1 VTTMTQ
7 PVNEAP
13 PTAGGPGALSAEQV
27 LGFQRGLARSGIIF
41 SFTGYISEGILKALG
56 DALRQKI
63 RLEVDDRNTVN
74 RVFSVF
80 VEQVQNIIRYSA
92 ERIEHADEPPV
103 ELSSGM
109 ITVGS
114 EEGRFFV
121 ICGNVI
127 AREDADGL
135 GHRLRELAGMDSSE
149 LRRFYK
155 EKLRE
160 PPEEGSKGG
169 SIGLIEIAR
178 RASEPIQ
185 FDFEHLSDAH
195 SYFVL
200 KAYI

>member
-1 VTTMTQ
+1 MS
-7 PVNEAP
+7 EAAAP
-13 PTAGGPGALSAEQV
+13 FGDSDALIAEEV
-27 LGFQRGLARSGIIF
+27 LGFQRNMSQRGIIF

-63 RLEVDDRNTVN
+63 RLEATDTRTVN

-92 ERIEHADEPPV
+92 ERIEHQDEPPV

-114 EEGRFFV
+114 DNGRFFV

-127 AREDADGL
+127 RREDAGVL
-135 GHRLRELAGMDSSE
+135 AARLQELAGMDSTE

-160 PPEEGSKGG
+160 PPDEGSKGG

-185 FDFEHLSDAH
+185 FDFQHLSDAQ

>member
-1 VTTMTQ
+1 MTDAA
-7 PVNEAP
+7 EAR
-13 PTAGGPGALSAEQV
+13 TESSALIAEEV
-27 LGFQRGLARSGIIF
+27 LGFQRNMTRRGIIF

-63 RLEVDDRNTVN
+63 RLESTDTKTVN

-80 VEQVQNIIRYSA
+80 VEQVQNVIRYSA
-92 ERIEHADEPPV
+92 ERIEHDAEPPV

-114 EEGRFFV
+114 ENGRFFV

-127 AREDADGL
+127 GRKDADTL
-135 GHRLRELAGMDSSE
+135 AVRLRELAGMDSDE

-160 PPEEGSKGG
+160 PPDEGSKGG

-185 FDFEHLSDAH
+185 FDFQHLSDAQ

>member
-1 VTTMTQ
+1 MT
-7 PVNEAP
+7 EA
-13 PTAGGPGALSAEQV
+13 AEARADSSTLIAEEV
-27 LGFQRGLARSGIIF
+27 LDFQRNMTRRGIIF

-63 RLEVDDRNTVN
+63 RLESTDTKTVN

-92 ERIEHADEPPV
+92 ERIEHDAEPPV

-114 EEGRFFV
+114 ENGRFFV

-127 AREDADGL
+127 GRQDADTL
-135 GHRLRELAGMDSSE
+135 AARLRELAGMDSDE

-160 PPEEGSKGG
+160 PPDEGSKGG

-185 FDFEHLSDAH
+185 FDFQHISDAQ

>member
-1 VTTMTQ
+1 MTEAA
-7 PVNEAP
+7 EAP
-13 PTAGGPGALSAEQV
+13 TDTSTLIAEEV
-27 LGFQRGLARSGIIF
+27 LGFQRNMTRRGIIF

-63 RLEVDDRNTVN
+63 RLESTDTKTVN

-92 ERIEHADEPPV
+92 ERIEHDAEPPV

-114 EEGRFFV
+114 ENGRFFV

-127 AREDADGL
+127 GREDADTL
-135 GHRLRELAGMDSSE
+135 AARLRELAGMDSDE

-160 PPEEGSKGG
+160 PPDEGSKGG

-185 FDFEHLSDAH
+185 FDFQHLSGAQ

>member
-1 VTTMTQ
+1 MS
-7 PVNEAP
+7 EA
-13 PTAGGPGALSAEQV
+13 AEAQAASSTLIAEEV
-27 LGFQRGLARSGIIF
+27 LGFQRNMTRRGIIF

-63 RLEVDDRNTVN
+63 RLESTDTKTVN

-92 ERIEHADEPPV
+92 ERIEHDDEPPV

-114 EEGRFFV
+114 ENGRFFV

-127 AREDADGL
+127 GRKDADTL
-135 GHRLRELAGMDSSE
+135 AARLRELAAMDSDE

-160 PPEEGSKGG
+160 PPDEGSKGG

-185 FDFEHLSDAH
+185 FDFQHISDAQ

>member
-1 VTTMTQ
+1 MSEAAATTSGS
-7 PVNEAP
+7 N
-13 PTAGGPGALSAEQV
+13 ALIAEEV
-27 LGFQRGLARSGIIF
+27 LGFQRNMTQRGIIF

-63 RLEVDDRNTVN
+63 RLEATDTRTVN

-92 ERIEHADEPPV
+92 ERIEHEDEPPV

-114 EEGRFFV
+114 DNGRFFV

-127 AREDADGL
+127 SREDAGVL
-135 GHRLRELAGMDSSE
+135 AARLQELAGMDSNE
-149 LRRFYK
+149 LRHFYK

-160 PPEEGSKGG
+160 PPDKGSKGG

-185 FDFEHLSDAH
+185 FDFQHLSDAQ

>member
-1 VTTMTQ
+1 M
-7 PVNEAP
+7 NDAAEARSESS
-13 PTAGGPGALSAEQV
+13 ALIAEEV
-27 LGFQRGLARSGIIF
+27 LGFQRNMTRRGIIF

-63 RLEVDDRNTVN
+63 RLESTDTKTVN

-80 VEQVQNIIRYSA
+80 VEQVQNVIRYSA
-92 ERIEHADEPPV
+92 ERIEHNAEPPV

-114 EEGRFFV
+114 ENGRFFV

-127 AREDADGL
+127 GRKDSDTLAV
-135 GHRLRELAGMDSSE
+135 RLRELAGMDSDE

-160 PPEEGSKGG
+160 PPDEGSKGG

-185 FDFEHLSDAH
+185 FDFQHLSDAQ

>member
-1 VTTMTQ
+1 MSDTAEARADSTPLIAEEVLDFQQNMT
-7 PVNEAP
+7 
-13 PTAGGPGALSAEQV
+13 
-27 LGFQRGLARSGIIF
+27 RRGIIF

-63 RLEVDDRNTVN
+63 RLESTDTKTVN

-92 ERIEHADEPPV
+92 ERIEHDAEPPI

-114 EEGRFFV
+114 DQGRFFV

-127 AREDADGL
+127 GRKDADTL
-135 GHRLRELAGMDSSE
+135 AVRLRELAGMDSAE

-160 PPEEGSKGG
+160 PPDEGSKGG

-185 FDFEHLSDAH
+185 FDFQHISDAQ

>member
-1 VTTMTQ
+1 M
-7 PVNEAP
+7 NDAAEARSESSV
-13 PTAGGPGALSAEQV
+13 LIAEEV
-27 LGFQRGLARSGIIF
+27 LGFQRNMTRRGIIF

-63 RLEVDDRNTVN
+63 RLESTDTKTVN

-80 VEQVQNIIRYSA
+80 VEQVQNVIRYSA
-92 ERIEHADEPPV
+92 ERIEHDAEPPV

-114 EEGRFFV
+114 ENGRFFV

-127 AREDADGL
+127 GRKDADTL
-135 GHRLRELAGMDSSE
+135 AVRLRELAGMDSDE

-160 PPEEGSKGG
+160 PPDEGSKGG

-185 FDFEHLSDAH
+185 FDFQHLSDAQ

>member
-1 VTTMTQ
+1 MSDTA
-7 PVNEAP
+7 EARADSTP
-13 PTAGGPGALSAEQV
+13 LIAEEV
-27 LGFQRGLARSGIIF
+27 LDFQQNMSRRGIIF

-63 RLEVDDRNTVN
+63 RLESTDTKTVN

-92 ERIEHADEPPV
+92 ERIEHDAEPPI

-114 EEGRFFV
+114 DQGRFFV

-127 AREDADGL
+127 GRKDADTL
-135 GHRLRELAGMDSSE
+135 AVRLRELAGMDSAE

-160 PPEEGSKGG
+160 PPDEGSKGG

-185 FDFEHLSDAH
+185 FDFQHISDAQ

>member
-1 VTTMTQ
+1 MTDAA
-7 PVNEAP
+7 EAR
-13 PTAGGPGALSAEQV
+13 TESSALIAEEV
-27 LGFQRGLARSGIIF
+27 LGFQRNMTRRGIIF

-63 RLEVDDRNTVN
+63 RLESTDTKTVN

-80 VEQVQNIIRYSA
+80 VEQVQNVIRYSA
-92 ERIEHADEPPV
+92 ERIEHDAEPPV

-114 EEGRFFV
+114 ENGRFFV

-127 AREDADGL
+127 GRKDADTL
-135 GHRLRELAGMDSSE
+135 AVRLRELAGMDSEE

-160 PPEEGSKGG
+160 PPDEGSKGG

-185 FDFEHLSDAH
+185 FDFQHLSDAQ

>member
-1 VTTMTQ
+1 MS
-7 PVNEAP
+7 EAAAEARTDSP
-13 PTAGGPGALSAEQV
+13 ALIAEEV
-27 LGFQRGLARSGIIF
+27 LGFQRNMARRGIIF

-63 RLEVDDRNTVN
+63 RLESTDNKTVN

-92 ERIEHADEPPV
+92 ERIEHDDEPPV

-114 EEGRFFV
+114 ENGRFFV

-127 AREDADGL
+127 GRKDADVLAG
-135 GHRLRELAGMDSSE
+135 RLRELAAMDSAE

-160 PPEEGSKGG
+160 PPDEGSKGG

-185 FDFEHLSDAH
+185 FDFQHISDAQ

>member
-1 VTTMTQ
+1 MT
-7 PVNEAP
+7 EA
-13 PTAGGPGALSAEQV
+13 AEARADSSTLIAEEV
-27 LGFQRGLARSGIIF
+27 LGFQRNMTRRGIIF

-63 RLEVDDRNTVN
+63 RLESTDTKTVN

-92 ERIEHADEPPV
+92 ERIEHDAEPPV

-114 EEGRFFV
+114 ENGRFFV

-127 AREDADGL
+127 GRQDADTL
-135 GHRLRELAGMDSSE
+135 AARLRELAGMDSDE

-160 PPEEGSKGG
+160 PPDEGSKGG

-185 FDFEHLSDAH
+185 FDFQHISDAQ

>member
-1 VTTMTQ
+1 MS
-7 PVNEAP
+7 EA
-13 PTAGGPGALSAEQV
+13 AEARADASTLIAEEV
-27 LGFQRGLARSGIIF
+27 LGFQRNMTRRGIIF

-63 RLEVDDRNTVN
+63 RLESTDTKTVN

-92 ERIEHADEPPV
+92 ERIEHDAEPPI

-114 EEGRFFV
+114 ENGRFFV

-127 AREDADGL
+127 GRQDADTL
-135 GHRLRELAGMDSSE
+135 AARLRELAGMDSDE

-160 PPEEGSKGG
+160 PPDEGSKGG

-185 FDFEHLSDAH
+185 FDFQHISDAH

>member
-1 VTTMTQ
+1 MS
-7 PVNEAP
+7 EARP
-13 PTAGGPGALSAEQV
+13 AGSDSPGALVAQEV
-27 LGFQRGLARSGIIF
+27 LGFQRGLVRRGIIF

-63 RLEVDDRNTVN
+63 RLEATDAKTVN

-92 ERIEHADEPPV
+92 ERIENADDPPV

-114 EEGRFFV
+114 EGGRFFV

-127 AREDADGL
+127 AREDAGTLNARL
-135 GHRLRELAGMDSSE
+135 GELARMDSQQ
-149 LRRFYK
+149 LRQFYK

-185 FDFEHLSDAH
+185 YDFEHLSDTQ

>member
-1 VTTMTQ
+1 MTDAA
-7 PVNEAP
+7 EAR
-13 PTAGGPGALSAEQV
+13 TESSALIAEEV
-27 LGFQRGLARSGIIF
+27 LGFQRNMTRRGIIF

-63 RLEVDDRNTVN
+63 RLESTDTKTVN

-80 VEQVQNIIRYSA
+80 VEQVQNVIRYSA
-92 ERIEHADEPPV
+92 ERIEHDAEPPV

-114 EEGRFFV
+114 ENGRFFV

-127 AREDADGL
+127 GRKDADTL
-135 GHRLRELAGMDSSE
+135 AVRLRELAGMDSDE

-160 PPEEGSKGG
+160 PPDEGSKGG

-185 FDFEHLSDAH
+185 FDFQHLSEAQ

>member
-1 VTTMTQ
+1 MTDAA
-7 PVNEAP
+7 EAR
-13 PTAGGPGALSAEQV
+13 TESSALIAEEV
-27 LGFQRGLARSGIIF
+27 LGFQRNMTRRGIIF

-63 RLEVDDRNTVN
+63 RLESTDTKTVN

-80 VEQVQNIIRYSA
+80 VEQVQNVIRYSA
-92 ERIEHADEPPV
+92 ERIEHDAEPPV

-114 EEGRFFV
+114 ENGRFFV

-127 AREDADGL
+127 GRKDADTL
-135 GHRLRELAGMDSSE
+135 AVRLRELAGMDGDE

-160 PPEEGSKGG
+160 PPDEGSKGG

-185 FDFEHLSDAH
+185 FDFQHLSDAQ

>member
-1 VTTMTQ
+1 MTDAA
-7 PVNEAP
+7 EAR
-13 PTAGGPGALSAEQV
+13 TESSALIAEEV
-27 LGFQRGLARSGIIF
+27 LGFQRNMTRRGIIF

-56 DALRQKI
+56 HALRQKI
-63 RLEVDDRNTVN
+63 RLESTDTKTVN

-80 VEQVQNIIRYSA
+80 VEQVQNVIRYSA
-92 ERIEHADEPPV
+92 ERIEHDAEPPV

-114 EEGRFFV
+114 ENGRFFV

-127 AREDADGL
+127 GRKDADTL
-135 GHRLRELAGMDSSE
+135 AVRLRELAGMDSDE

-160 PPEEGSKGG
+160 PPDEGSKGG

-185 FDFEHLSDAH
+185 FDFQHLSDAQ

>member
-1 VTTMTQ
+1 MS
-7 PVNEAP
+7 EAAAP
-13 PTAGGPGALSAEQV
+13 FGDSDALIAEEV
-27 LGFQRGLARSGIIF
+27 LGFQRNMSQRGIIF

-63 RLEVDDRNTVN
+63 RLEATDTRTVN

-92 ERIEHADEPPV
+92 ERIEHQDEPPV

-114 EEGRFFV
+114 DNGRFFV

-127 AREDADGL
+127 RREDAGVL
-135 GHRLRELAGMDSSE
+135 ASRLQELAGMDSTE

-160 PPEEGSKGG
+160 PPDEGSKGG

-185 FDFEHLSDAH
+185 FDFQHLSDAQ

>member
-1 VTTMTQ
+1 MTELATQ
-7 PVNEAP
+7 RE
-13 PTAGGPGALSAEQV
+13 TGGNGLIAEEV
-27 LGFQRGLARSGIIF
+27 LGFQRNMTRRGIIF

-63 RLEVDDRNTVN
+63 RLESTDNKTVN

-92 ERIEHADEPPV
+92 ERIEHDAEPPV

-114 EEGRFFV
+114 EKGRFFV
-121 ICGNVI
+121 ICGNII
-127 AREDADGL
+127 AREDADTL
-135 GHRLRELAGMDSSE
+135 GGRLSELQGMDSE
-149 LRRFYK
+149 ALRRFYK

-160 PPEEGSKGG
+160 PPDEGSKGG

-185 FDFEHLSDAH
+185 FDFEHLSDEY

>member
-1 VTTMTQ
+1 MSETA
-7 PVNEAP
+7 EAR
-13 PTAGGPGALSAEQV
+13 ADASALIAEEV
-27 LGFQRGLARSGIIF
+27 LGFQRNMTRRGIIF

-63 RLEVDDRNTVN
+63 RLESTDTKTVN

-92 ERIEHADEPPV
+92 ERIEHDAEPPV

-114 EEGRFFV
+114 ENGQFFV

-127 AREDADGL
+127 GRKDADTL
-135 GHRLRELAGMDSSE
+135 AARLRELAGMDSDE

-160 PPEEGSKGG
+160 PPDEGSKGG

-185 FDFEHLSDAH
+185 FDFQHISDAH